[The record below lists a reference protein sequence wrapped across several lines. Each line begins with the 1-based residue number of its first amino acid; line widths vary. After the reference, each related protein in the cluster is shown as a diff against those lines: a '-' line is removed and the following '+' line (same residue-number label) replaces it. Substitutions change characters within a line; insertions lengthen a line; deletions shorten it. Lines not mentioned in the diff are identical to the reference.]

1 MARKRW
7 IEYAGAIYH
16 IMSWGQISQRLGMGE
31 ASMVTPAV
39 SAVDVGED
47 IELERLNRRS
57 GKNS

>member
-7 IEYAGAIYH
+7 IEYDGVIYH
-16 IMSWGQISQRLGMGE
+16 IMSCGQISQRLGMGE
-31 ASMVTPAV
+31 ASMVTQAV